1 MKRTTFFLLII
12 FSGLAFAQNDQQ
24 GIELPDFVITGKQ
37 SVNIPIAYKR
47 KPELITTL
55 SKEFFTPQFTPDEL
69 PLTITS
75 TTVSFKPDI
84 KTVDE
89 YYNGSLKIQLGR
101 YTFPSGELSMTKSL
115 DNYLFNA
122 RVWGSNIKDYLSNSG
137 FNTSGVSMAHTF
149 FISTKSDFLPG
160 TAIRLSAKYSRNSY
174 KFYSSPTPGLLR
186 ESNKGN
192 GQFSISSSL
201 NRWINYSAGLD
212 ANVLTLNE
220 NSFRESILN
229 PFALFEFKMNGFR
242 LEFSGSLK
250 RQVLVGNLSGQSGY
264 NYYSFEGGVK
274 LVPVNSLL
282 LSAGLNYSAIEG
294 DYFFA
299 PFANAQYRID
309 KNFSL
314 GAEFRPHT
322 NFFTVRDFIEKNL
335 YYNLGVK
342 DNAFERVKNNFVAML
357 KYEND
362 KYLTLTLS
370 GGYNGIENFFYFSD
384 VVNPGKFDLRFL
396 PEAKIFFGKLNV
408 YYYTGVYG
416 YFMGDLT
423 IQDAKG
429 QSGSKIPYQSDAS
442 STLEYGYDFN
452 FGFGIKARYTL
463 ALNVYTDLANADKL
477 QDYHDVSLSLS
488 YELAKEFKITA
499 DFQNVLNRS
508 NFAWRQYQEK
518 PFDILAGIEY
528 RW

>member
-1 MKRTTFFLLII
+1 MKRTIFFLLIV
-12 FSGLAFAQNDQQ
+12 FSGLALAQNDQQ
-24 GIELPDFVITGKQ
+24 GIELPDFVITGRQ
-37 SVNIPIAYKR
+37 SVNVPIAHKR

-55 SKEFFTPQFTPDEL
+55 SQEFFTPQFTPDEL
-69 PLTITS
+69 PLTIS
-75 TTVSFKPDI
+75 SPTVDFRPDI

-122 RVWGSNIKDYLSNSG
+122 RVWGSNIRDYLSNSG
-137 FNTSGVSMAHTF
+137 FNTSGVSMTHTF

-160 TAIRLSAKYSRNSY
+160 TAIRLFARYSRDSY
-174 KFYSSPTPGLLR
+174 KFYSSPTPNLLR

-201 NRWINYSAGLD
+201 NRWMNYGAGLN
-212 ANVLTLNE
+212 ANILTLNE
-220 NSFRESILN
+220 NSFRETILN
-229 PFALFEFKMNGFR
+229 PFALFEFKMNGFK
-242 LEFSGSLK
+242 LGFSGNLK

-264 NYYSFEGGVK
+264 NYYSLEGSVK
-274 LVPVNSLL
+274 LVPLNSLL
-282 LSAGLNYSAIEG
+282 LSAGLNYSAIDG
-294 DYFFA
+294 DNFIA
-299 PFANAQYRID
+299 PFASAQYQID

-314 GAEFRPHT
+314 DAEYKPRT
-322 NFFTVRDFIEKNL
+322 NFFTVHDLIRKNL
-335 YYNLGVK
+335 YYNLGTN
-342 DNAFERVKNNFVAML
+342 DNAFEKVKNNFVGML

-362 KYLTLTLS
+362 KYLTITLS
-370 GGYNGIENFFYFSD
+370 GGYSQTDNFAYFSD
-384 VVNPGKFDLRFL
+384 VINSGKFDLRFL
-396 PEAKIFFGKLNV
+396 PEAKTFFGKLNM

-416 YFMGDLT
+416 YFMGDMT
-423 IQDAKG
+423 VQD
-429 QSGSKIPYQSDAS
+429 SKDQAGNKVPYQSEAS
-442 STLEYGYDFN
+442 STLEYGYDFS
-452 FGFGIKARYTL
+452 FGFGIKARYKL
-463 ALNVYTDLANADKL
+463 ALNVYTDLANANKL
-477 QDYHDVSLSLS
+477 QDYHDLSLSLS
-488 YELAKEFKITA
+488 YELLHGFKITA